1 MCPNHQDMIRFTT
14 LSFTLLGFG
23 SMVLGQSIEVVLLQ
37 ETGLEEATQTA
48 LSNYA
53 AETGVAM
60 TFYEEVLD
68 YSASLGSTQPC
79 AVMDSIL
86 SQKDVAIFL
95 GGTKPQHCNWA
106 DIVPQ
111 LYEFVEG
118 GGTLIFQGPNADG
131 GMAFFFEP
139 DQWEQFDDDP
149 WFGDIEDSQH
159 WSFGLGVENAN
170 CGGGEELFGVSHI
183 DHPIFSGAY
192 NYPYGQQ
199 GGCNMMI
206 FEPSWYTLD
215 AADLNDPR
223 FFSILEFGQALN
235 TDWVHEGE
243 DTQMIF
249 GKSVGAGHVVFYGE
263 NNPLPNP
270 YTGSQ
275 TLLGNMV
282 LYFSEEPGC
291 TNENACNYD
300 PEANVDDGS
309 CLELDACGVCGGE
322 GVAGCTAAEACNF
335 NPVATC
341 DDGSC
346 DYCSCVGEVVF
357 GANFDDVL
365 IQYGANELFTTD
377 EDLDLSSIEDQRI
390 LDVEGGEGY
399 FIVMNEDST
408 LTTLCEGCLYGNP
421 PPSTWKVLDVEVGR
435 HEGCLVRADGS
446 LHSFG
451 ANYLGLQNE
460 PTVDNAIQ
468 CAASWSFHMALLG
481 DGEIV
486 GWGNGWEPCPLPLS
500 DVVEIDAGGGHA
512 VALMENGTLVEWGR
526 MEDGS
531 VAHSHEWI
539 LDLEQVVHVVAGQN
553 STWMF
558 FADGSAQLV
567 EFPSGNIWLE
577 LPAGSGVVDGD
588 RNWAVTSYLN
598 NDGEVFIQQNSGT
611 SEIELDL
618 SVHENC
624 GTCVLDSDQDGTC
637 NLDEVFGCADE
648 AGCNYAEDATQN
660 AGCVYPI
667 LPEADCAAGSVVCG
681 EGTVWDMTTQT
692 CLSAPSEQGPCLN
705 GTIWDEDLQ
714 GCIVANPSDT
724 DYDGCVSMTDLL
736 DLLSVFGT
744 CDEVPWSC
752 GDPLEYQGYDYETV
766 LIGEQC
772 WFAED
777 LRSTH
782 FLDGSPIPS
791 LHETGGNWTDL
802 TEPAYGYYEMENG
815 ISDETPLFNHFVVQD
830 DRGVCPSGWKVP
842 AIEDMPVGS
851 PNGVW
856 PNLEYRGYINAD
868 PGNPLFMGGG
878 IEVWYWSETIEDDRA
893 YDIGIWS
900 FDDHIVSGHH
910 IYQYGF
916 SIRCIQDSE

>member
-1 MCPNHQDMIRFTT
+1 MKHILTLAALVFATSCFGQVPDYVPTDGLVAW
-14 LSFTLLGFG
+14 LSFNNGVLDEGPLNNTATDFG
-23 SMVLGQSIEVVLLQ
+23 SEGTFDRFGLPDAARNFNAARVELANSDVIDQFKTVSQWTRTESSSRQVSFKQNVFNGALQERVIITQNFNGDNCHFGIKESCGAPWNYGNQPFVVSDGEWHHFVGVVLPE
-37 ETGLEEATQTA
+37 ETRLYVDGA
-48 LSNYA
+48 LISTTSIVSDS
-53 AETGVAM
+53 ETCTGGDIIIGSEWSGV
-60 TFYEEVLD
+60 D
-68 YSASLGSTQPC
+68 Y
-79 AVMDSIL
+79 D
-86 SQKDVAIFL
+86 
-95 GGTKPQHCNWA
+95 
-106 DIVPQ
+106 
-111 LYEFVEG
+111 
-118 GGTLIFQGPNADG
+118 FQGDI
-131 GMAFFFEP
+131 
-139 DQWEQFDDDP
+139 DDV
-149 WFGDIEDSQH
+149 
-159 WSFGLGVENAN
+159 GLWDRPL
-170 CGGGEELFGVSHI
+170 GEEEILGLYLA
-183 DHPIFSGAY
+183 DAP
-192 NYPYGQQ
+192 NY
-199 GGCNMMI
+199 
-206 FEPSWYTLD
+206 
-215 AADLNDPR
+215 
-223 FFSILEFGQALN
+223 
-235 TDWVHEGE
+235 
-243 DTQMIF
+243 
-249 GKSVGAGHVVFYGE
+249 
-263 NNPLPNP
+263 
-270 YTGSQ
+270 
-275 TLLGNMV
+275 
-282 LYFSEEPGC
+282 GC
-291 TNENACNYD
+291 TNEEACNFN
-300 PEANVDDGS
+300 PEANVDDSS
-309 CLELDACGVCGGE
+309 CIPS
-322 GVAGCTAAEACNF
+322 GCMDSQACNF

-588 RNWAVTSYLN
+588 RNWAVTSYLK

-618 SVHENC
+618 SAHENC

-667 LPEADCAAGSVVCG
+667 LPEADCSAGSVVCG

-692 CLSAPSEQGPCLN
+692 CLSAPSDQGPCLN